1 MEFTIQISGINS
13 KLVYEDQAIL
23 QVYKA
28 ASIGSYIV
36 TILIMVQFVFGS
48 YTHKMIGL

>member
-1 MEFTIQISGINS
+1 MKIVIQLSGINS
-13 KLVYEDQAIL
+13 KLIYEDEVIL

-28 ASIGSYIV
+28 ANVGSYIV

-48 YTHKMIGL
+48 YAHKMIGL